1 MAGRIRDEDI
11 ALVRERSP
19 IEDVVGERV
28 ALRSAGGGNLK
39 GLCPF
44 HDEKSPS
51 FNVTPARGLWHCFGC
66 GLGGD
71 AIAFVQRVDGLSF
84 AEAVERLADRAG
96 IRLRYEQG
104 GAAPSRPQ
112 GQRTRLI
119 EANRLAAAFY
129 AEQLVTAVEAQPAR
143 QFLTDRGF
151 DQSAAATYGC
161 GYAPAGWDA
170 LTSHLLDK

>member
-19 IEDVVGERV
+19 VEDVIGERV
-28 ALRSAGGGNLK
+28 ALRAAGGGNLK

-71 AIAFVQRVDGLSF
+71 VIAFVQRTDGLSF
-84 AEAVERLADRAG
+84 AEAVERLADRG
-96 IRLRYEQG
+96 GVRLRYEQG

-112 GQRTRLI
+112 GQRTRLV
-119 EANRLAAAFY
+119 EANRQAAAFY
-129 AEQLVTAVEAQPAR
+129 AAQLASAPEAQPAR
-143 QFLTDRGF
+143 DFLRGLL
-151 DQSAAATYGC
+151 QSHQTHSASLARELARHVV
-161 GYAPAGWDA
+161 DA
-170 LTSHLLDK
+170 RLA

>member
-19 IEDVVGERV
+19 IEDVIGEQV

-51 FNVTPARGLWHCFGC
+51 FNVTPARGFFHCFGC
-66 GLGGD
+66 GVGGD
-71 AIAFVQRVDGLSF
+71 VISFVQRVDGLGF

-96 IRLRYEQG
+96 VQLRYEQG
-104 GAAPSRPQ
+104 GTAPSRPQ
-112 GQRTRLI
+112 GQRSRLV
-119 EANRLAAAFY
+119 EANRLAAEFY
-129 AEQLVTAVEAQPAR
+129 AAQLRTPEAQIAR
-143 QFLTDRGF
+143 EFLTSRGF
-151 DQSAAATYGC
+151 DSDGRGDVRLRLRPGRLGRA
-161 GYAPAGWDA
+161 
-170 LTSHLLDK
+170 